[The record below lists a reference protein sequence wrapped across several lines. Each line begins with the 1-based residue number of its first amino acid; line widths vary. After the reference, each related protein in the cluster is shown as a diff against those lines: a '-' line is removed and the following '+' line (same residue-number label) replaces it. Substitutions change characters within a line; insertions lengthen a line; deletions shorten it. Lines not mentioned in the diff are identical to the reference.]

1 LGSLVDSVFLD
12 ANGAVGGNQTLG
24 NNSAA
29 LVVSTT
35 AGIGGTYL
43 VVNDGVTGFNSSTD
57 LVINMTGYS
66 GTLPG
71 LGIIPVTS
79 LFV

>member
-1 LGSLVDSVFLD
+1 VFLD
-12 ANGAVGGNQTLG
+12 ANGVEGGDQTLG

-43 VVNDGVTGFNSSTD
+43 VVNDGVAGFNSSTD

-71 LGIIPVTS
+71 LGNITVS
-79 LFV
+79 DFFLSS

>member
-1 LGSLVDSVFLD
+1 VE
-12 ANGAVGGNQTLG
+12 GNQTLG

-43 VVNDGVTGFNSSTD
+43 VVNDGVAGFNSSTD